1 LRVAEGALVYASNEF
16 ARSERARSISVSG
29 RLADMEHDPSTGEA
43 PGRPVDERGY
53 LASQPPERKVDGAVE
68 EIRRRVTE
76 SGRRV
81 AVLDDDPTGVQS
93 VHGVPVLTTW
103 AVDDLR
109 WALEQTSPTFFVL
122 HNSRSLPE
130 EEAVA
135 LNREI
140 ARNLS
145 EAADEAGADFD
156 VVSRSDSTL
165 RGHYPAETDT
175 LAEALEEGGRGP
187 DGLIICPAF
196 FEAGRITVDDVH
208 WVRQD
213 GELFPAGQTEFAADH
228 SFGYRSSDLKAWV
241 EEKTGG
247 RRKASEVLSVS
258 LADLREGGPERVLE
272 LLEGVSGGRPVV
284 LNAAS
289 HADFEVFVLG
299 LLAAEEEGRRF
310 LYRTGPSFLRAR
322 GGITEPKVL
331 GPEDLYRR
339 RPKEGHGL
347 VLVGSY
353 VPTTTRQ
360 LEGALALD
368 GVRGVEVSVPRL
380 LEPGSRE
387 AELKRVVEEVNDS
400 LASSEVIVYTSRE
413 LVTAGG
419 AGAGLSNFEIGAA
432 VSGAL
437 VEVMRRVDRTLPLS
451 FVVAKGGITSS
462 DVATKGLEVR
472 RAEVAGPLLPPAIV
486 PVWILPEEND
496 FPGLPYVIFPGNV
509 GGPSSLAEAIEIL
522 RGER

>member
-1 LRVAEGALVYASNEF
+1 MERGPSKEGA
-16 ARSERARSISVSG
+16 SG
-29 RLADMEHDPSTGEA
+29 RPM
-43 PGRPVDERGY
+43 DERGY
-53 LASQPPERKVDGAVE
+53 LASQPPERKVEGALE
-68 EIRRRVTE
+68 EIRRRVVE

-103 AVDDLR
+103 AVEDLR

-135 LNREI
+135 MNREI

-145 EAADEAGADFD
+145 EAANEAGADFD

-165 RGHYPAETDT
+165 RGHYPAETDV
-175 LAEALEEGGRGP
+175 LAEALEESGRGP

-208 WVRQD
+208 WVRQN
-213 GELFPAGQTEFAADH
+213 GELIPAGQTEYAADH

-247 RRKASEVLSVS
+247 RRKASEILSVS
-258 LADLREGGPERVLE
+258 LADLREGGPECVLE
-272 LLEGVSGGRPVV
+272 LLKEVSGGRPVV
-284 LNAAS
+284 VNATS

-322 GGITEPKVL
+322 GGITEPRVL
-331 GPEDLYRR
+331 GPEDLYRK

-360 LEGALALD
+360 LERALALD
-368 GVRGVEVSVPRL
+368 GVHGVEMSVSRL
-380 LEPGSRE
+380 LEPESRE
-387 AELKRVVEEVNDS
+387 DELGRVAEEVNGS
-400 LASSEVIVYTSRE
+400 LASSEVVVYTSRE
-413 LVTAGG
+413 LVTADKVGV
-419 AGAGLSNFEIGAA
+419 SNFEIGAA

-437 VEVMRRVDRTLPLS
+437 VEVMRRVDRTQPLS

-509 GGPSSLAEAIEIL
+509 GGPGSLAQAIEIL

>member
-1 LRVAEGALVYASNEF
+1 MIL
-16 ARSERARSISVSG
+16 ARSAATATRGEPTIRLSRRVTCGRRLG
-29 RLADMEHDPSTGEA
+29 RLAGL
-43 PGRPVDERGY
+43 ERGPSRGEVPRGPVEEGAY
-53 LASQPPERKVDGAVE
+53 LASQPSELHIEDVLN
-68 EIRRRVTE
+68 EIRRRVDE

-81 AVLDDDPTGVQS
+81 VVLDDDPTGVQS

-103 AVDDLR
+103 AVEDLR
-109 WALEQTSPTFFVL
+109 WALAQPSAIFYILT
-122 HNSRSLPE
+122 NSRSLPE

-140 ARNLS
+140 AQNLS
-145 EAADEAGADFD
+145 EAAGPDKDFD

-165 RGHYPAETDT
+165 RGHYPAETDA
-175 LAEALEEGGRGP
+175 LAGALAEGGRDP
-187 DGLIICPAF
+187 DGLIVCPAF

-213 GELFPAGQTEFAADH
+213 GELVPAGQTEFASDH

-247 RRKASEVLSVS
+247 RLKAQEVLSAG
-258 LADLREGGPERVLE
+258 LADLREGGPERAASILKE
-272 LLEGVSGGRPVV
+272 ASGGRPVV
-284 LNAAS
+284 VNSATY
-289 HADFEVFVLG
+289 ADLEVFVLG
-299 LLAAEEEGRRF
+299 LLAAEKEGKRF
-310 LYRTGPSFLRAR
+310 LYRTGPSFVRTR
-322 GGITEPKVL
+322 GGITEPKIL
-331 GPEDLYRR
+331 GFEDLYRR

-347 VLVGSY
+347 ILVGSY

-360 LEGALALD
+360 LEAALALD
-368 GVRGVEVSVPRL
+368 GVHGVEMSVRRL
-380 LEPGSRE
+380 LEPESRDD
-387 AELKRVVEEVNDS
+387 ELGRVAEEVNGS
-400 LASSEVIVYTSRE
+400 LASYEVVVYTSRE
-413 LVTAGG
+413 LVTADKV
-419 AGAGLSNFEIGAA
+419 GLSNFEIGAA

-437 VEVMRRVDRTLPLS
+437 VEVMRRVDRALPLS

-462 DVATKGLEVR
+462 DIATKGLEVR

-509 GGPSSLAEAIEIL
+509 GGPGSLAQAIEIL

>member
-1 LRVAEGALVYASNEF
+1 
-16 ARSERARSISVSG
+16 
-29 RLADMEHDPSTGEA
+29 
-43 PGRPVDERGY
+43 
-53 LASQPPERKVDGAVE
+53 
-68 EIRRRVTE
+68 
-76 SGRRV
+76 
-81 AVLDDDPTGVQS
+81 
-93 VHGVPVLTTW
+93 
-103 AVDDLR
+103 
-109 WALEQTSPTFFVL
+109 
-122 HNSRSLPE
+122 
-130 EEAVA
+130 
-135 LNREI
+135 
-140 ARNLS
+140 
-145 EAADEAGADFD
+145 
-156 VVSRSDSTL
+156 
-165 RGHYPAETDT
+165 
-175 LAEALEEGGRGP
+175 
-187 DGLIICPAF
+187 
-196 FEAGRITVDDVH
+196 VDDVH
-208 WVRQD
+208 WVRQN
-213 GELFPAGQTEFAADH
+213 GELIPAGQTEYAADH

-241 EEKTGG
+241 EEKTRG
-247 RRKASEVLSVS
+247 RIRANEVVSVG

-272 LLEGVSGGRPVV
+272 LLKEVSGGRPVV
-284 LNAAS
+284 VNAAS

-331 GPEDLYRR
+331 GPEELYRK

-353 VPTTTRQ
+353 MPTTTRQ

-368 GVRGVEVSVPRL
+368 GVRGVEMSVLRL
-380 LEPGSRE
+380 LEPESRE
-387 AELKRVVEEVNDS
+387 DELGRVAEEVNDS
-400 LASSEVIVYTSRE
+400 LASSEVAVYTSRE
-413 LVTAGG
+413 LVTADKV
-419 AGAGLSNFEIGAA
+419 GLSNFEIGAA

-437 VEVMRRVDRTLPLS
+437 VEVMRRVDRTQPLS

-509 GGPSSLAEAIEIL
+509 GGPGSLAQAIEIL

>member
-1 LRVAEGALVYASNEF
+1 
-16 ARSERARSISVSG
+16 
-29 RLADMEHDPSTGEA
+29 M
-43 PGRPVDERGY
+43 DERGY
-53 LASQPPERKVDGAVE
+53 LASQPPELRIKGALE
-68 EIRRRVTE
+68 EIRRRVSE

-103 AVDDLR
+103 TVDDLR
-109 WALEQTSPTFFVL
+109 WALAQPSPTFYIL
-122 HNSRSLPE
+122 TNSRGLPE

-140 ARNLS
+140 VRNLLK
-145 EAADEAGADFD
+145 AAEPGTDFD

-175 LAEALEEGGRGP
+175 LAETLEEGERAP

-213 GELFPAGQTEFAADH
+213 GELVPAGQTEFASDH
-228 SFGYRSSDLKAWV
+228 SFGYRSSDLKTWV
-241 EEKTGG
+241 EEKTRGQLT
-247 RRKASEVLSVS
+247 ASEVLSVG
-258 LADLREGGPERVLE
+258 LADLREGGPERVASILE
-272 LLEGVSGGRPVV
+272 EASGGSPVV
-284 LNAAS
+284 INAVS
-289 HADFEVFVLG
+289 YADLEVFVLG
-299 LLAAEEEGRRF
+299 LLAAEARGKRF
-310 LYRTGPSFLRAR
+310 LYRTGPSFVRTR
-322 GGITEPKVL
+322 GGITEPKIL
-331 GPEDLYRR
+331 GSKDLYRN

-360 LEGALALD
+360 LEAALALD
-368 GVRGVEVSVPRL
+368 GIRGVEMSVRRL
-380 LEPGSRE
+380 LVPGGRE
-387 AELKRVVEEVNDS
+387 DELGRVVEEVNVA
-400 LASSEVIVYTSRE
+400 LASSEVAVYTSRE
-413 LVTAGG
+413 LVTASK
-419 AGAGLSNFEIGAA
+419 AGSAGLSNFEIGAA

-437 VEVMRRVDRTLPLS
+437 VEVMRRVDRSLPLS

-462 DVATKGLEVR
+462 DIATKGLEVR
-472 RAEVAGPLLPPAIV
+472 RAEVAGPLLPPGIV
-486 PVWILPEEND
+486 PIWILPEDND

-509 GGPSSLAEAIEIL
+509 GGPDSLAQVIEVL

>member
-1 LRVAEGALVYASNEF
+1 MERGPSKKGAL
-16 ARSERARSISVSG
+16 
-29 RLADMEHDPSTGEA
+29 
-43 PGRPVDERGY
+43 GRPMDERGY
-53 LASQPPERKVDGAVE
+53 LASQPPELRIEGALD
-68 EIRRRVTE
+68 EIRRRVVE

-81 AVLDDDPTGVQS
+81 VVLDDDPTGVQS

-103 AVDDLR
+103 AVEDLR
-109 WALEQTSPTFFVL
+109 WALEQTSPTFYIL
-122 HNSRSLPE
+122 TNSRSLAE
-130 EEAVA
+130 QEAIA
-135 LNREI
+135 LNQEI
-140 ARNLS
+140 AHNLS
-145 EAADEAGADFD
+145 EAAEPWMDFD

-165 RGHYPAETDT
+165 RGHYPAETDA
-175 LAEALEEGGRGP
+175 LAEALRERGRGP
-187 DGLIICPAF
+187 DGLIVCPAF
-196 FEAGRITVDDVH
+196 FEASRITVDDVH

-213 GELFPAGQTEFAADH
+213 GELIPAGQTEFAADH

-247 RRKASEVLSVS
+247 RIKAHEVVSVG

-272 LLEGVSGGRPVV
+272 LLEEASGGIPVV
-284 LNAAS
+284 INAAS
-289 HADFEVFVLG
+289 YADLEVFVLG
-299 LLAAEEEGRRF
+299 LLAAEEEGKRF
-310 LYRTGPSFLRAR
+310 LYRTGPSFVRTR
-322 GGITEPKVL
+322 GGITEPKIL
-331 GPEDLYRR
+331 GPEDLYHK

-368 GVRGVEVSVPRL
+368 GIRGVEMSVLRL
-380 LEPGSRE
+380 LEPESRE
-387 AELKRVVEEVNDS
+387 DELGRVAEEVNGS
-400 LASSEVIVYTSRE
+400 LASSEVVIYTSRE
-413 LVTAGG
+413 LVTAGK
-419 AGAGLSNFEIGAA
+419 AGSAGLSNFEIGAA

-437 VEVMRRVDRTLPLS
+437 VEVMRRVDRALPLS

-462 DVATKGLEVR
+462 DIATKGLEVR
-472 RAEVAGPLLPPAIV
+472 RAEVAGPLLPPGIV

-509 GGPSSLAEAIEIL
+509 GGPGSLAQVIEIL

>member
-1 LRVAEGALVYASNEF
+1 
-16 ARSERARSISVSG
+16 
-29 RLADMEHDPSTGEA
+29 M
-43 PGRPVDERGY
+43 DERGY
-53 LASQPPERKVDGAVE
+53 LAAQPPELRIEGALE
-68 EIRRRVTE
+68 EIRRRVVE

-103 AVDDLR
+103 TVEDLR

-135 LNREI
+135 MNREI

-145 EAADEAGADFD
+145 EAAGEAGVDFD

-165 RGHYPAETDT
+165 RGHYPAETDV

-208 WVRQD
+208 WVRQN
-213 GELFPAGQTEFAADH
+213 GELIPAGQTEYAADH

-247 RRKASEVLSVS
+247 RRKASEILSVS
-258 LADLREGGPERVLE
+258 LADLREGGPECVLE
-272 LLEGVSGGRPVV
+272 LLKEVSGGRPVV
-284 LNAAS
+284 VNATS

-322 GGITEPKVL
+322 GGITEPRVL
-331 GPEDLYRR
+331 GPEDLYRK

-360 LEGALALD
+360 LERALALD
-368 GVRGVEVSVPRL
+368 GVRAVEMSVSRL
-380 LEPGSRE
+380 LEPESRE
-387 AELKRVVEEVNDS
+387 DELGRVAEEMNGS
-400 LASSEVIVYTSRE
+400 LASSEVVVYTSRE
-413 LVTAGG
+413 LVTADKVGV
-419 AGAGLSNFEIGAA
+419 SNFEIGAA

-437 VEVMRRVDRTLPLS
+437 VEVIRRVDQTQPLS

-509 GGPSSLAEAIEIL
+509 GGPGSLAQAIEIL